1 MESTYRTVMGDT
13 WDLIAYKTLGDG
25 YKMDQLIAE
34 NPQYAE
40 VFAFPAG
47 ITIRVPETEDETS
60 RTNPPWFMD

>member
-25 YKMDQLIAE
+25 YKMDRLIAE

-47 ITIRVPETEDETS
+47 ITIQIPEIEIEVS
-60 RTNPPWFMD
+60 GTNPPWFMD